1 MTNLLTENRSRLK
14 LEIRSCKIFRISVG
28 LLIIAL
34 TGCSVMAPRPAAEIP
49 PPPEAGN
56 SRIATDALQP
66 PPVDQTPLSPESV
79 LLAEAGQY
87 HAMAVSAAGV
97 ENFVDAEYGF
107 EKALELL
114 AKLDSETAFTQEMQE
129 TLDDLLSR
137 IGLDYRKAVE
147 ARGGRSASPEMSAF
161 MMKFED
167 LEDLRNWREYA
178 QMQRALKPDE
188 VTYNIPIVWNDR
200 VKNCLTYFQ
209 TISRSNME
217 VYLARSGKYL
227 PMMKKIFMEYG
238 LPTDLCYLPIIESG
252 FNPKAYSYARAS
264 GPWQFIRTTGENY
277 GLNKDWWVDERR
289 DFVSSTHS
297 AAKYLGRLYEM
308 FDDWYLA
315 LAAYNGGEGRVSRTI
330 KKQKTKD
337 FWKMR
342 LRKQTENYVPLYLA
356 SLIIAKDP
364 ERFGFYIEYETPIE
378 FDLVHVDKP
387 IDLKVLA
394 KHIGTTTNDLKAL
407 NPELLRG
414 VTPPRVKDYV
424 LRVPAGLSDVFA
436 SAYANIPQ
444 SERTEWIKH
453 RIRRGESL
461 STIARRYGVSIT
473 AVKDANRLR
482 SNRIIAGRNLTIP
495 VPLGKHGASGRR
507 TIAVALDGR
516 YRVRAGDTMWDIAR
530 AHHISVASLAGYN
543 NISSRRR
550 IYPGQILKVPGAN
563 STSPGSKKT
572 TSTKYAKYK
581 VRSGD
586 NLWVIA
592 KKYGTSVSALTRL
605 NNLSSRARIYPG
617 QSLRVPTSK
626 TRKGTFTY
634 VVRRGD
640 NLSRIAVRFGV
651 GVADILSRNKLSN
664 PERIA
669 IGMKLLIPEAR

>member
-1 MTNLLTENRSRLK
+1 MTKLLPENWSDLNSRN
-14 LEIRSCKIFRISVG
+14 RNYKIFRISVG

-34 TGCSVMAPRPAAEIP
+34 SGCSAMGPQTGVGSP
-49 PPPEAGN
+49 PPLVTGGDG
-56 SRIATDALQP
+56 SSSVTLKP
-66 PPVDQTPLSPESV
+66 PPLDQAPLSPESV

-87 HAMAVSAAGV
+87 HAMAVSAAER

-114 AKLDSETAFTQEMQE
+114 AKLDSETSFTQDMQT

-137 IGLDYRKAVE
+137 IGQDYRKTVV
-147 ARGGRSASPEMSAF
+147 ARGGRSVSPEMSAF

-167 LEDLRNWREYA
+167 LDELRNWREYA
-178 QMQRALKPDE
+178 QMQRALEPDD
-188 VTYNIPIVWNDR
+188 VTYNVPIVWNDR

-209 TISRSNME
+209 TIARSNME

-227 PMMKKIFMEYG
+227 PMMKKIFMEYD

-277 GLNKDWWVDERR
+277 GLKKDWWVDERR

-308 FDDWYLA
+308 FGDWYLA

-364 ERFGFYIEYETPIE
+364 ERFGFFVEYETPIDFE
-378 FDLVHVDKP
+378 TVHVSKP
-387 IDLKVLA
+387 IDLSIVA
-394 KHIGTTTNDLKAL
+394 KHIGASTVDLKAL

-414 VTPPRVKDYV
+414 VTPPRVADYA
-424 LRVPAGLSDVFA
+424 LRVPVGLSDIFE
-436 SAYANIPQ
+436 SAYADIPQ
-444 SERTEWIKH
+444 SQRTEWIKH
-453 RIRRGESL
+453 KIRRGESL
-461 STIARRYGVSIT
+461 STIARRYGVPVS

-482 SNRIIAGRNLTIP
+482 SNRIIAGRQLTIP
-495 VPLGKHGASGRR
+495 VPLGKYKSSGRR

-516 YRVRAGDTMWDIAR
+516 YRVRAGDTMWDIAK
-530 AHHISVASLAGYN
+530 AHHISVESLAGYN

-550 IYPGQILKVPGAN
+550 IYPGQILKVPGSN
-563 STSPGSKKT
+563 SNTSGSRK
-572 TSTKYAKYK
+572 SAAPKYASYR

-586 NLWVIA
+586 SLWKIA
-592 KKYGTSVSALTRL
+592 KKYGTSVSALSRL
-605 NNLSSRARIYPG
+605 NNLSSRGHIYPG
-617 QSLRVPTSK
+617 QALRVPASGA
-626 TRKGTFTY
+626 RKGTFTY

-651 GVADILSRNKLSN
+651 GVTDILSRNKLSN

-669 IGMKLLIPEAR
+669 IGMKLLIPEVR